1 MNSKHRLPL
10 LLTRRSLSVGG
21 LLIALALSPLTPAQ
35 AQGKYFDISKNLE
48 LFANAYRE
56 INFGYVDVLDPGK
69 LMRQGLDAMLEGLD
83 PFTNYISEN
92 DVEGYRIQSDS
103 KYNGLGAEGL
113 KMGDYMVITEIIEG
127 SPANKAGLKV
137 GDAITAVDGQN
148 AKGRTE
154 QEVLSFLRG
163 FPGTRVEVAV
173 RRPGEN
179 KELKIK
185 VEREEINVANVPH
198 SGLVADG
205 IGYVNLT
212 TFTQDAGPNV
222 ADALQKLKQKNPA
235 LKGVVLD
242 LRHNGGGLLSEA
254 VNLVNVFVPKD
265 EFVVSTKGKVPE
277 WDNSFKTMVGAVDE
291 NIPVVVLIDSKSA
304 SASEI
309 VSGALQ
315 DLDRA
320 VIMGQRSY
328 GKGLVQNTK
337 EIGYNARIKLTTAK
351 YYIPSGRCIQSTRY
365 LKGEPVDIPEAERA
379 QFKTRNGR
387 TVLDGGGVKPDVVLP
402 FDTAS
407 GVVKALLDQHIIFDY
422 CTQFAAKHEK
432 IDSVEIFEFTDFD
445 GFAAYAQSRN
455 FDYQTASEK
464 KIAELRDIAAREN
477 FPLTA
482 DLQALESK
490 IKAEKKGELVKN
502 KARILHEIE
511 QEIVG
516 RYYFQRGKVRK
527 NLVNDPEVKEAV
539 KLLNDTAKYKAI
551 LAGK

>member
-1 MNSKHRLPL
+1 MNSKHKISPF
-10 LLTRRSLSVGG
+10 TRRSLGVGG
-21 LLIALALSPLTPAQ
+21 LLLALALSPLTPAH

-83 PFTNYISEN
+83 PFTNYISET
-92 DVEGYRIQSDS
+92 DVEGYRIQNDN

-137 GDAITAVDGQN
+137 GDAIIAVDGQN

-154 QEVLSFLRG
+154 QEVLAFLRG
-163 FPGTRVEVAV
+163 FPGTQTEIVV
-173 RRPGEN
+173 RRPGES
-179 KELKIK
+179 KDLKIK
-185 VEREEINVANVPH
+185 LDREEIVVENVPH

-212 TFTQDAGPNV
+212 TFSQDAGPNV
-222 ADALQKLKQKNPA
+222 ASALQQLKQKNPG

-277 WDNSFKTMVGAVDE
+277 WDNSFKTLVGAVDE
-291 NIPVVVLIDSKSA
+291 NIPVVVLIDGKSA

-320 VIMGQRSY
+320 VVMGQRSY

-337 EIGYNARIKLTTAK
+337 DIGYNARIKLTTAK

-445 GFAAYAQSRN
+445 GFANYAQSRN

-477 FPLTA
+477 FALTA
-482 DLQALESK
+482 DLQALENK
-490 IKAEKKGELVKN
+490 VKAEKKGELLKN
-502 KARILHEIE
+502 KARVLHEIE

-527 NLVNDPEVKEAV
+527 NLVNDPEVKQAIA
-539 KLLNDTAKYKAI
+539 LLNDTTRYKAI